1 MQDNKMEKFS
11 KETKTKKELSLEE
24 AKLVSGG
31 INAPSAP
38 SAPTANNIRRGNVT
52 VSCKEWQE

>member
-1 MQDNKMEKFS
+1 MKDKKMENFS

-31 INAPSAP
+31 SSSDSKFN
-38 SAPTANNIRRGNVT
+38 TADMKWH
-52 VSCKEWQE
+52 S